1 MAFFFCF
8 AAQFLSDS
16 HPAHGHA
23 ALGLLILMVVRLVAH
38 GDLLGP
44 DLLTQLPVYAVP
56 HRSDG
61 RYGILLKNPA
71 QVVEQLGGREEHI
84 RAVIVTE
91 MLQEELG
98 VFVSL

>member
-1 MAFFFCF
+1 
-8 AAQFLSDS
+8 
-16 HPAHGHA
+16 
-23 ALGLLILMVVRLVAH
+23 
-38 GDLLGP
+38 
-44 DLLTQLPVYAVP
+44 VP

>member
-1 MAFFFCF
+1 MR
-8 AAQFLSDS
+8 LYS
-16 HPAHGHA
+16 AHGHA
-23 ALGLLILMVVRLVAH
+23 ALGLIVVVRLVAH

-71 QVVEQLGGREEHI
+71 QVVESLVAERSTLG
-84 RAVIVTE
+84 
-91 MLQEELG
+91 L
-98 VFVSL
+98 

>member
-1 MAFFFCF
+1 MVICF
-8 AAQFLSDS
+8 M
-16 HPAHGHA
+16 P
-23 ALGLLILMVVRLVAH
+23 H